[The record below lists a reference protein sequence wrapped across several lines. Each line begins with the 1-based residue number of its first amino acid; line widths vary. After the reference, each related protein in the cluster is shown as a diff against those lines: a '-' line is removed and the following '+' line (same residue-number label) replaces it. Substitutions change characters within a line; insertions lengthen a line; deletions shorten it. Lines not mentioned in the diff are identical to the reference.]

1 MSKYGEPSVYEQRE
15 VYKSCSD
22 PQLGTSRQIKLDIHF
37 FQKKTFQINVSIDL
51 QFKFPFNV
59 PTKRFQTE
67 QCCFYVM
74 WRADLSS
81 LSQCASHGRW
91 QGSVL

>member
-74 WRADLSS
+74 WNGERT
-81 LSQCASHGRW
+81 
-91 QGSVL
+91 